1 MNWDAVGAIGE
12 IVGALAVVLTLI
24 VLIFQVRYSTR
35 AMEESNK
42 LERMAAIDRHADTIS
57 MWRARTT
64 ENHELAEIW
73 LKVLNNEVLNEVE
86 LLRAN
91 NMFIELTN
99 TQRSNYL
106 RAKAVGELGLALQ
119 AVRAV
124 ATQASISEIG
134 IELWK
139 GVAPWAE
146 LASKRFVELV
156 DAEIE
161 KIKMEGVG
169 NMSLLP
175 KVLWQ
180 KAKELGSE

>member
-1 MNWDAVGAIGE
+1 
-12 IVGALAVVLTLI
+12 
-24 VLIFQVRYSTR
+24 
-35 AMEESNK
+35 
-42 LERMAAIDRHADTIS
+42 
-57 MWRARTT
+57 
-64 ENHELAEIW
+64 
-73 LKVLNNEVLNEVE
+73 
-86 LLRAN
+86 
-91 NMFIELTN
+91 MFIELTN

-180 KAKELGSE
+180 KAKELESE